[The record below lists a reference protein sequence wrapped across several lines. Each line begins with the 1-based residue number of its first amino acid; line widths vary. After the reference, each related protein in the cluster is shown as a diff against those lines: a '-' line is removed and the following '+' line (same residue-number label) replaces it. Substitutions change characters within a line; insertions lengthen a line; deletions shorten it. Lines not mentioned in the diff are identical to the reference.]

1 MRHGMGAFR
10 FPTQRSIRLDHDYAD
25 MKAFKKDSTILDFEA
40 VGDPPEKYII
50 TFNGKSL
57 VPGAGGKIAKIGGA
71 QQVELTLGAD
81 YPRHQPQIEW
91 LTPIVH
97 PNISGGNVCL
107 GNYANQWTPYFKLVD
122 MLEILW
128 DYSRMAVLNPHGGYR
143 QEGVTTWDKLRRDF
157 NFPVDRRPLRDK
169 VFKNDEGSSIVRPSG
184 DEFDIEILDE
194 PCS

>member
-1 MRHGMGAFR
+1 MRYGMGAAWKT
-10 FPTQRSIRLDHDYAD
+10 PRSIRLEHEYAD

-57 VPGAGGKIAKIGGA
+57 VPVGEGGGVKLGGA
-71 QQVELTLGAD
+71 QQVELSLGSN
-81 YPRHQPQIEW
+81 YPRSQPQIEW

-122 MLEILW
+122 LLEILW
-128 DYSRMAVLNPHGGYR
+128 DYSRLAVLNPHGGYR
-143 QEGVTTWDKLRRDF
+143 GEGAAVWDKLRRKF
-157 NFPVDRRPLRDK
+157 EFPVDRRPLRDK
-169 VFKNDEGSSIVRPSG
+169 VFGNNEGSSRVRPTG